1 MLVLSRKFGEEIII
15 GDDIRIEVTG
25 ISPGSVRLGI
35 TAPKGVRIDRA
46 EVRKRLLEGPN
57 PSSNPC

>member
-25 ISPGSVRLGI
+25 ITPTTVKLGI

-46 EVRKRLLEGPN
+46 EVRERLRAN
-57 PSSNPC
+57 ANKTA